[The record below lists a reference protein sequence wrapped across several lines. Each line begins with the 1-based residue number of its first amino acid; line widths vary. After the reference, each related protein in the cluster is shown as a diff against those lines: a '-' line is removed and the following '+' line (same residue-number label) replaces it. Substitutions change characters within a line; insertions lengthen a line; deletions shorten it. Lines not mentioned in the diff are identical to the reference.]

1 MSKQALRLVS
11 VLVLTVVL
19 ALMAPGVAKADEMS
33 TMFHLIA
40 GRRWL
45 DKGSFPNVQPVNNLA
60 FSATWGKTGQQ
71 MLFATDLVYA
81 NGKGTDNGTSL
92 QATFWELG
100 LGLRKVWR
108 QSGKVLPYVGA
119 GVLLMKTTLDQNSQR
134 QGDRSTGLWVG
145 GGAVVRLDD
154 SRGHR
159 FNIGGDLRYSA
170 SRQVLLFGQRNTP
183 SLQLGFVFGWE
194 NKPTK

>member
-11 VLVLTVVL
+11 VPVLTVVL
-19 ALMAPGVAKADEMS
+19 ALMAPEVAKADEMS

-45 DKGSFPNVQPVNNLA
+45 DKGSYPNVQPVNNFA

-71 MLFATDLVYA
+71 MLFATDLIYA
-81 NGKGTDNGTSL
+81 NGKGTDDRTTL

-100 LGLRKVWR
+100 LGLRKVW
-108 QSGKVLPYVGA
+108 QSKRVVPYFGA
-119 GVLLMKTTLDQNSQR
+119 GILLMKATLDENSQR
-134 QGDRSTGLWVG
+134 QGDRSTGVWVG
-145 GGAVVRLDD
+145 TGAVVRLDD

-170 SRQVLLFGQRNTP
+170 SRQVLLFGDRNTP